1 MKLTKQDIQF
11 IESALNAY
19 WVENLMKATNKTAS
33 DIEKDGAEKS
43 AMRSAEIM
51 KKINHPKFDWE
62 CYTEKI

>member
-33 DIEKDGAEKS
+33 DIEKDGQ
-43 AMRSAEIM
+43 
-51 KKINHPKFDWE
+51 KKVL
-62 CYTEKI
+62 